1 MSKDKFAR
9 VSGTTPE
16 KGGNRVVLC
25 VLALIAAAA
34 AVLGAGCT
42 ASAAHVPI
50 PTVEMNTDSPTVY
63 VGYYFGTYTDNG
75 QTNYAS
81 AINGQSFESKN
92 KDCTV
97 PTIDE
102 AHESQFDTLYTQAN
116 ANLTAA
122 FLVDQN
128 YLMKYFN
135 AAATKGGTFGTL
147 ADGTSVELTGNVWV
161 IHQDNAPDLVF
172 NPLVLSQAGKPFG
185 YPVICEQNQ
194 NGQKIL
200 MTVLTDGDGNSI
212 NKSSLHPAFQSASTI
227 AEENGYMGDNS
238 NVYSIAVQDD
248 GQMALK
254 DKKGNLTG
262 LLNYAKVQSVASE
275 PTAESTEVQ
284 PAADLGNLED
294 PSTWPTNYEGLNI
307 QDYWAKTDFSTNG
320 RPDQDQAIKE
330 DQIFDDFVNASMKK
344 TLTESGVDT
353 TNLTNDQLF
362 AKYIEWGNQNKEV
375 LTISPQRLRSMVADI
390 NNYMTVSYTD
400 NDGTA
405 HMGIYAMT
413 INSNNV
419 DFPPIIRN
427 ALSTVLGTLDL
438 NIFRIN
444 NQVPQFMYHGVYG
457 YLSLFRFPQ
466 LDEKTEAIGALA
478 SYPDY
483 QDSSVIRYFPTFVNY
498 QPVKLPKNS
507 IVFGQNATKNTYI
520 RILTVDDTLPQT
532 IYNKN
537 HDGKNK
543 ITFEELQNLI
553 GQPALIDDNVYTANG
568 ASNIEVFPYQ
578 LGIPQ
583 TYDIDPR

>member
-25 VLALIAAAA
+25 VLALIAVAA

-50 PTVEMNTDSPTVY
+50 PTVEMNTDSPAVY

-81 AINGQSFESKN
+81 AISGQSFESKN
-92 KDCTV
+92 KGCTV
-97 PTIDE
+97 PTIDG
-102 AHESQFDTLYTQAN
+102 AHESQFDTLYTQAD
-116 ANLTAA
+116 AGLTAA

-194 NGQKIL
+194 NGQKVL

-375 LTISPQRLRSMVADI
+375 LTISPQRLRSMVANI
-390 NNYMTVSYTD
+390 NSYMTVSYTD

-405 HMGIYAMT
+405 HMGIYASMLHGGGP
-413 INSNNV
+413 NNLPSIV
-419 DFPPIIRN
+419 RSSLPKLGMLDFN
-427 ALSTVLGTLDL
+427 AFGIDT
-438 NIFRIN
+438 
-444 NQVPQFMYHGVYG
+444 QVPNFMYYGVYG

-483 QDSSVIRYFPTFVNY
+483 QNPSVTRYFPTFVNY
-498 QPVKLPKNS
+498 QPVKLPKGAMVLAS
-507 IVFGQNATKNTYI
+507 STKDGYYF
-520 RILTVDDTLPQT
+520 RALTVDDTLPQT
-532 IYNKN
+532 IYDKN

-553 GQPALIDDNVYTANG
+553 GQKAIMDDNVYTING
-568 ASNIEVFPYQ
+568 ASNIDVFPYQ